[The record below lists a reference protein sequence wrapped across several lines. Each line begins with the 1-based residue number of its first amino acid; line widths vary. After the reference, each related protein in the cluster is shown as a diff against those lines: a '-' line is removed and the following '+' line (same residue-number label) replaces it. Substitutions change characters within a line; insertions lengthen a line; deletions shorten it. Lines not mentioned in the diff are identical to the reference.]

1 MSSVTCGS
9 HTFGLLVQAFRGG
22 QDGLLTRNVKV
33 LSVQMT
39 QGDSGSGVSEG
50 GVGTSPHSLC
60 SLAHTQG
67 AVLCPARGQV
77 LGAQGWEGLL
87 ALRHGNGWGA
97 AHKGGHFYSQRNTLG
112 SSEAPRDPCSAMS
125 FGKALWEGFS
135 PDLLPGGRPGYDQ
148 APLPLQSPLPCLAS
162 RYDAPEAGSAHE
174 RPCSHPPGPGLGPG
188 AAGLPVEP
196 GAVVSASLEFS
207 FSLYVKVGGLVQW
220 RWCFW

>member
-22 QDGLLTRNVKV
+22 QDGLPTRNVKV

-148 APLPLQSPLPCLAS
+148 APLCPFRAPSPAWLLGTTHPRLA
-162 RYDAPEAGSAHE
+162 APTSGLAPTRLAQAWVQV
-174 RPCSHPPGPGLGPG
+174 PP
-188 AAGLPVEP
+188 
-196 GAVVSASLEFS
+196 ASLWNLVLWCRPVWNFL
-207 FSLYVKVGGLVQW
+207 SL
-220 RWCFW
+220 FM

>member
-22 QDGLLTRNVKV
+22 QDGLPTRHVKV

-60 SLAHTQG
+60 SLAQTQG

-97 AHKGGHFYSQRNTLG
+97 AHKWGHFSQRNTLG

-125 FGKALWEGFS
+125 VGKASALTSFQVDVLGVMKPLCPFRAPS
-135 PDLLPGGRPGYDQ
+135 PARLLGTTRPRLAAPTSGLAPTRLAQ
-148 APLPLQSPLPCLAS
+148 AWVQV
-162 RYDAPEAGSAHE
+162 
-174 RPCSHPPGPGLGPG
+174 PP
-188 AAGLPVEP
+188 
-196 GAVVSASLEFS
+196 ASLWNLVLWCRPVWNFL
-207 FSLYVKVGGLVQW
+207 SL
-220 RWCFW
+220 FM